1 MLFIFTVL
9 ATGHSAGGTDLC
21 RLPTGVPSPPG
32 HQPQG
37 WEGLTQRQNAET
49 RGKGRHAGRV
59 TTREAVLKTR
69 ISVLKHCHFIKI
81 KSALV
86 TTLLTGE
93 SPKPKRTRGRRE
105 ACPASGTAAVWSIF
119 VSLAGA
125 ALLRRD
131 LKARQ
136 VNARLLLQPGHPAQ
150 REQPKNWGWQSLTPF
165 LSLHTRSHRR
175 ARARAPGGDAA
186 AQPACPCPGSEPRL
200 SAARR
205 TRSF

>member
-1 MLFIFTVL
+1 MPSAHGGPGPAWPP
-9 ATGHSAGGTDLC
+9 ATGLGRAHTETKC
-21 RLPTGVPSPPG
+21 RDTGK
-32 HQPQG
+32 
-37 WEGLTQRQNAET
+37 RET
-49 RGKGRHAGRV
+49 RRPSYYTGSG
-59 TTREAVLKTR
+59 LKTR

-86 TTLLTGE
+86 TTLLAGE

-136 VNARLLLQPGHPAQ
+136 VKARLLLQPGHPAQ

-175 ARARAPGGDAA
+175 ARAG
-186 AQPACPCPGSEPRL
+186 
-200 SAARR
+200 ARR
-205 TRSF
+205 GRGGTARLPVPRERAKAERSTKDSELLTLESGKVFREVIN

>member
-1 MLFIFTVL
+1 MPPAHGGPGPAWPP
-9 ATGHSAGGTDLC
+9 AT
-21 RLPTGVPSPPG
+21 RLGRADTETKCQQTGK
-32 HQPQG
+32 
-37 WEGLTQRQNAET
+37 RET
-49 RGKGRHAGRV
+49 RRPRYYTGSG
-59 TTREAVLKTR
+59 LKTR

-86 TTLLTGE
+86 TTVFTGE

-105 ACPASGTAAVWSIF
+105 PVQLQGPRGRGEAAVWSIF

-200 SAARR
+200 TAARR

>member
-1 MLFIFTVL
+1 MPSAHGGPGPAWPP
-9 ATGHSAGGTDLC
+9 ATGLGRAHTETKCQD
-21 RLPTGVPSPPG
+21 TGK
-32 HQPQG
+32 
-37 WEGLTQRQNAET
+37 RET
-49 RGKGRHAGRV
+49 RRPSYYTGSG
-59 TTREAVLKTR
+59 LKTR

-86 TTLLTGE
+86 TTLLAGE

-136 VNARLLLQPGHPAQ
+136 VKARLLLQPGHPAQ